1 MIHKNMKDS
10 GLKKIRFGI
19 TVIFAVMGVISE
31 LVTICSLSDLVK
43 TVSQF
48 ITYICLAVVAIM
60 IVIYV
65 ILWLE
70 AGTKYGEILQVISQL
85 DQKMDNLHGLS
96 NFEAQT
102 NIVQKDIESLK
113 NETAQIQMNTQK
125 LNIDPQIIFCP
136 VKTSSYVENSEDVN
150 NELYRLL
157 KNKKKDIKELHI
169 ICFGRNGFGG
179 VVKYIIECEIDINVK
194 IIVFN
199 PQSHPDICL
208 ANDDVIIRR
217 NIETW
222 LKGSKKI
229 EVIVSEIPPMVRAA
243 VAYVADKDGTLHAI
257 WGSIQS
263 YRFALN
269 PDTKA
274 ISLEKPT
281 NSLISVCEESKTVTG
296 DLYALVNSFEE
307 EFRRLEEH
315 SQIARIISKPHGK
328 SEIVFE
334 EKKP

>member
-1 MIHKNMKDS
+1 MKDER
-10 GLKKIRFGI
+10 LKKIRFGI
-19 TVIFAVMGVISE
+19 TVFFTVIGVASE
-31 LVTICSLSDLVK
+31 LATIYFSSDLVK
-43 TVSQF
+43 AVSQF
-48 ITYICLAVVAIM
+48 ITYVCLAVVAIM

-65 ILWLE
+65 IRWFE
-70 AGTKYGEILQVISQL
+70 SGTKYGEILQGISQL
-85 DQKMDNLHGLS
+85 DQKIDNLSGLS
-96 NFEAQT
+96 NFETQA
-102 NIVQKDIESLK
+102 NIFRNDIESLK
-113 NETAQIQMNTQK
+113 KETAQIQKNTQK
-125 LNIDPQIIFCP
+125 LNIDSQITFCP

-157 KNKKKDIKELHI
+157 KNKKKEIKELHI

-179 VVKYIIECEIDINVK
+179 AVKYIMERGIDINVK

-199 PQSHPDICL
+199 PQSHSDICL

-229 EVIVSEIPPMVRAA
+229 EVIVSDIPPMVRAA
-243 VAYVADKDGTLHAI
+243 VAYAADKDGTLHAI

-274 ISLEKPT
+274 ISLEKPS
-281 NSLISVCEESKTVTG
+281 NSLISICEESKTVTG

-315 SQIARIISKPHGK
+315 SQIARLISKPHGK
-328 SEIVFE
+328 CEIVFE